1 MRHIKIIALITVI
14 VLLVIPA
21 ISMKNTGQLSG
32 SGEPQSSGGS
42 GSGGPQSSAG
52 APHSSADSGSGG
64 SQSSTSSGSGGSQS
78 STGSGS
84 GGPASSGYQSRS
96 EVQPRSEINSGNGA
110 QIRQESQIRTED
122 QPGADGTAPLQVRF
136 GQEIKNQL
144 MNTQII
150 NAGEGFA
157 FKNGE
162 AHQLRLFVAESMIVP
177 PAYVR
182 NLLSENEKIDEIIN
196 AIQAKD
202 KQEYLR
208 GDLILDQTAYKL
220 TNIKMTGDEAAS
232 TVEAD
237 LVDSKSC
244 LAPWCSQVQS
254 DIPLFGNLKV
264 ITTSKDGERL
274 TEGTLV
280 VTKGEQSGEYGVELN
295 DFTPRIR
302 HPGNGAL

>member
-1 MRHIKIIALITVI
+1 MQVNMHHIKIISIIIVI
-14 VLLVIPA
+14 GLLVIPA
-21 ISMKNTGQLSG
+21 MSMKNTGQS
-32 SGEPQSSGGS
+32 S

-52 APHSSADSGSGG
+52 
-64 SQSSTSSGSGGSQS
+64 
-78 STGSGS
+78 SGS
-84 GGPASSGYQSRS
+84 GGPVSSGYQSRS
-96 EVQPRSEINSGNGA
+96 EMQLRSENGGGNGA
-110 QIRQESQIRTED
+110 QIRQESQIRTEA
-122 QPGADGTAPLQVRF
+122 QLAADSTAPSQMRL

-144 MNTQII
+144 MNTQIV

-177 PAYVR
+177 PSYVR
-182 NLLSENEKIDEIIN
+182 NLLSENEKIDVIIN

-202 KQEYLR
+202 KQKYLR

-220 TNIKMTGDEAAS
+220 TNIKMTGDETAL

-244 LAPWCSQVQS
+244 LAPWCSQVKRN
-254 DIPLFGNLKV
+254 IPLFGNFKV

-280 VTKGEQSGEYGVELN
+280 VTSGEQSGEYGVELN
-295 DFTPRIR
+295 DFTPRLR
-302 HPGNGAL
+302 HRTNGDL